1 MPGELQPPH
10 DQQLDQV
17 AQVQAGRG
25 GVEAAIVRDR
35 SAGEELLKFGF
46 VGGDVDQ
53 ATPLQLL
60 PNVGEGGVVLLRFEA
75 VDVWHAF

>member
-1 MPGELQPPH
+1 
-10 DQQLDQV
+10 
-17 AQVQAGRG
+17 VQAGCG

-35 SAGEELLKFGF
+35 SAGEELLELSF
-46 VGGDVDQ
+46 VRRDVDES
-53 ATPLQLL
+53 TPLQLL